1 MGDQLVVTK
10 SVSQIKKII
19 NSLNIND
26 NLGTNEKY
34 LNFKEQ
40 KSDRYSFLWV
50 GNNKSINS
58 KINKSM
64 NIDYETY
71 PYRSF
76 SGRVNKDIAL
86 LEFNLSKAEIKNNQE
101 DVYTEFF
108 VTFDQE
114 IISDPKWLKNHLNNE
129 FDIAFQ
135 DNDNLSLIHI

>member
-1 MGDQLVVTK
+1 MITTTTSKRLILDEDVEILFKIIDNEMFGEYAVLLGDQLVITK

-19 NSLNIND
+19 NSQNIND
-26 NLGTNEKY
+26 NLGSNEKY

-40 KSDRYSFLWV
+40 KSDSYSFLWV

-58 KINKSM
+58 KINKSI

-86 LEFNLSKAEIKNNQE
+86 
-101 DVYTEFF
+101 VR
-108 VTFDQE
+108 V
-114 IISDPKWLKNHLNNE
+114 
-129 FDIAFQ
+129 
-135 DNDNLSLIHI
+135 